1 MVLDLGRQPIANALL
16 SAEELDRPEPVFPLE
31 VLVCEACGLAQVS
44 ETIPP
49 DVLFNADYP
58 YFSSFIPALLHHSR
72 EHALQLIAERDLGP
86 ADFVVEIASNDGYL
100 LRNFVDA
107 GIPALGIDPAAGPV
121 EAARAAGV
129 PTECAFFGRKTARR
143 LAAEGRRATV
153 MLANNVLAHVTDIND
168 FVAGFALLLAE
179 DGIAEFEFPYVRD
192 LVETCAFDTI
202 YHEHVFYHSLSA
214 LEPLFARHGLHLNDV
229 WRLDIHGGSL
239 RLRVSRTPGKSER
252 LMALQAE
259 ERALGVGQ
267 LAYYRDFGDRVAG
280 IRRDLRSMLDAYRA
294 QGKTIAAYGAA
305 AKGATL
311 LNYADLV
318 EGTIGFVVDRNT
330 HKVGKWMPGVRLP
343 IRDVAELGT
352 ARPDILLIL
361 TWNFAK
367 EIVEQQRAYHAAGGT
382 FLCAIPTPQVLR
394 PRARRPASAGTSF
407 SPHLAKPRSPRTG
420 SRTRRPNGTGTS
432 NLPSAQPQGSP
443 FDQLSG

>member
-1 MVLDLGRQPIANALL
+1 MVDSSLPRTSGGHDVTACVVSPRRLTACRSCGGADLVLVLDLGRQPLANALL
-16 SAEELDRPEPVFPLE
+16 SAEELNRPEPVFPLE
-31 VLVCEACGLAQVS
+31 VIVCKACGLAQVS

-58 YFSSFIPALLHHSR
+58 YFSSFIPALLRHSR
-72 EHALQLIAERDLGP
+72 EHALMLIEERRLGP
-86 ADFVVEIASNDGYL
+86 ADLVVEVASNDGYL

-107 GIPALGIDPAAGPV
+107 GVPALGIDPAAGPV
-121 EAARAAGV
+121 EAANAAGV
-129 PTECAFFGRKTARR
+129 PTQKAFFGAGTARR
-143 LAAEGRRATV
+143 LVAEGRSAAV

-168 FVAGFALLLAE
+168 FVAGFAILLAE

-192 LVETCAFDTI
+192 LVEGCAFDTI

-214 LEPLFARHGLHLNDV
+214 LEPLFARHRLHLNNV

-239 RLRVSRTPGKSER
+239 RLRVSRTAGKSER
-252 LMALQAE
+252 LAALLAE
-259 ERALGVGQ
+259 ERALGIDQV
-267 LAYYRDFGDRVAG
+267 AYYKDFGDRVAG
-280 IRRDLRSMLDAYRA
+280 IRMDLRNMLRTFRA

-311 LNYADLV
+311 LNYAELP

-352 ARPDILLIL
+352 ARPNYLLIL
-361 TWNFAK
+361 TWNFAE
-367 EIVEQQRAYHAAGGT
+367 EIVEQQRAYHASGGI
-382 FLCAIPTPQVLR
+382 FLCAIPTPRVL
-394 PRARRPASAGTSF
+394 
-407 SPHLAKPRSPRTG
+407 
-420 SRTRRPNGTGTS
+420 
-432 NLPSAQPQGSP
+432 NL
-443 FDQLSG
+443 